1 MNARMLTTAALATV
15 LCGALPARAADPQL
29 MNLMMPDAKVIAG
42 VNVDQ
47 AKVTPFGQWV
57 LGQMQTQDNHLKELT
72 ALTGFDPTRDVHEL
86 LVATSG
92 TAAPGQQSG
101 LAAARGN
108 FDAGKIAA
116 LVQLHGDSATTEAY
130 KGVTI
135 YEDAKQAGGF
145 AILNPTIA
153 IAGDVANV
161 KAAIDRQSN
170 ATPLPAAIA
179 VQVNTWSNSQD
190 AWVITTVPPSTLTP
204 NPGMPAIP
212 GVGGKGQNN
221 AFQNIQQAAGG
232 VKFGANVVVTA
243 QAQAGS
249 AQDATQLGDVV
260 KLIASLA
267 QMQQNA
273 DPNLQALVQSLKVTT
288 AGSNLNIAVS
298 IPQDTL
304 IQIIKSG
311 ATHSNVKK
319 PMVRK

>member
-1 MNARMLTTAALATV
+1 MLTTAALATV

-108 FDAGKIAA
+108 FDAAKIAA
-116 LVQLHGDSATTEAY
+116 LVQLHGDGAMTETY
-130 KGVTI
+130 NGVTI
-135 YEDAKQAGGF
+135 YEDAKQTGGF

-153 IAGDVANV
+153 IAGDLANV
-161 KAAIDRQSN
+161 KAAIDRQSH
-170 ATPLPAAIA
+170 ATPLPASIA

-190 AWVITTVPPSTLTP
+190 AWVITTVPPSTLAPAT
-204 NPGMPAIP
+204 GMPPIP
-212 GVGGKGQNN
+212 GVGAKGQGN
-221 AFQNIQQAAGG
+221 AFQSIQQAAGG

-243 QAQAGS
+243 QAQAAN
-249 AQDATQLGDVV
+249 AQDATQMGDAI
-260 KLIASLA
+260 KLLASLA
-267 QMQQNA
+267 QMQQNPDA
-273 DPNLQALVQSLKVTT
+273 NLQTLLQSLKVTAT
-288 AGSNLNIAVS
+288 GNNLNITVS
-298 IPQDTL
+298 VPQDTL
-304 IQIIKSG
+304 VQVIKSG
-311 ATHSNVKK
+311 GSHPNVKK
-319 PMVRK
+319 PMVKK